1 MQPGLGGTRRQ
12 AGTAHRTACPRG
24 GRAGTVWAR
33 KRPLSWPG
41 SAVLGE
47 KQESTRLGRK
57 EANGDRGAG
66 TMGKQEKAWDVQR
79 YESGL
84 RKEGPREVGRCRVGR
99 RPRLHMG

>member
-1 MQPGLGGTRRQ
+1 MGPEEASELAGLG
-12 AGTAHRTACPRG
+12 
-24 GRAGTVWAR
+24 
-33 KRPLSWPG
+33 S
-41 SAVLGE
+41 LGE